1 MPTFDPANAVTT
13 VLQTAGYG
21 TLGTDLFLGPVRP
34 KSPQVPLRSVFVV
47 ATPGGPGA
55 DGVYGNPHKLR
66 AAAVQVRIRHDQ
78 YAAGVLK
85 AQQIYDSLATT
96 TPATYLILRMGQ
108 SGPLWIGQ
116 NESGEY
122 EWSVN
127 VEAQYEK
134 T

>member
-1 MPTFDPANAVTT
+1 MATFDPATAVAT

-21 TLGTDLFLGPVRP
+21 TLGTDVFLGPVRP
-34 KSPQVPLRSVFVV
+34 RSAQVLLRSVFVV

-55 DGVYGNPHKLR
+55 EGVYGAPFKVR
-66 AAAVQVRIRHDQ
+66 AAAVQVRVRHDQ

-85 AQQIYDSLATT
+85 AQQMYDSLATT
-96 TPATYLILRMGQ
+96 VPSGYLILRMGQ

-116 NESGEY
+116 NENGDY
-122 EWSVN
+122 EWSIN
-127 VEAQYEK
+127 VEAIYEK